1 MQKKLIALA
10 IAGLSSAAFAQ
21 SNVTVY
27 GVADGS
33 FEFVKVSGAGLNAVG
48 GTVNDTPNYQRVNT
62 AGSSIGFKGVE
73 SLGNGMAAVFQYES
87 DVRFDQ
93 AGGFGASRDSYVAL
107 AGSFGTV
114 ALGNLTG
121 PSRAFGEALDVNTNH
136 DATTSNRAI
145 IGKLGGVLQG
155 LTITGNSNLTG
166 TLGSNSLTAPSRSGE
181 GSSIFDIR
189 LKNAIA
195 YISPNFSGFQV
206 VAGYF
211 ANENKSDATASKVN
225 TSAYDL
231 GLTYS
236 NGPIWAGLTHGD
248 IQVRNQELPAGAFTT
263 LLGNDIRTKETRLGG
278 KYDFGNASVR
288 LMWSQNKADSSVG
301 DLAKQTVWGIG
312 GTFNVTA
319 NGKITGQY
327 YRANDLKDGV
337 AAASDTGAKFF
348 SLGYEH
354 SLSKRTMLNAGY
366 AHLKSDSGLVTTLGG
381 SKNVGYD
388 FANATGLGG
397 AGIKLSSFSVGLR
410 HSF

>member
-33 FEFVKVSGAGLNAVG
+33 FEFVRVSGGNAAPAGLAG
-48 GTVNDTPNYQRVNT
+48 LAAQPGDTPNYQRVNT
-62 AGSSIGFKGVE
+62 AGSYIGFKGVE

-93 AGGFGASRDSYVAL
+93 QGAFGASRDSYVAL
-107 AGSFGTV
+107 AGGFGTV

-121 PSRAFGEALDVNTNH
+121 PSRAFGEAMDVNANH
-136 DATTSNRAI
+136 DGVTSNRAI
-145 IGKLGGVLQG
+145 LGKMGGILQG
-155 LTITGNSNLTG
+155 MSITGNSELT
-166 TLGSNSLTAPSRSGE
+166 TLGSNTINGQSRTSE

-195 YISPNFSGFQV
+195 YISPNFSGFQG

-211 ANENKSDATASKVN
+211 ADENKSDIAATKIK

-236 NGPIWAGLTHGD
+236 NGPIWAGLTYGD
-248 IQVRNQELPAGAFTT
+248 IQVRNTVGDPAVPFSG
-263 LLGNDIRTKETRLGG
+263 LGGDIRTKETRLGG
-278 KYDFGNASVR
+278 KYDFGNATVR
-288 LMWSQNKADSSVG
+288 AMWSRNKLTTNAGVDLKQN
-301 DLAKQTVWGIG
+301 VWGLG

-327 YRANDLKDGV
+327 YTAKDLSGATAGGV
-337 AAASDTGAKFF
+337 NDTGANFF

-354 SLSKRTMLNAGY
+354 SLSKRTLVQASY
-366 AHLKSDSGLVTTLGG
+366 AHLKNDSN
-381 SKNVGYD
+381 SIGYD
-388 FANATGLGG
+388 FANSTGLAG
-397 AGIKLSSFSVGLR
+397 ANVKLSSFSVGLR